1 VQVLA
6 NEAIRLD
13 IPIFNH
19 MAAIRIPVQ
28 PEPPRRV
35 CDVLVVRP
43 KHRPKKIHCRT
54 VTGWSRRFPARG
66 RKGRQGSAGCRFSG
80 DGKVELFFCY
90 YDPGLLTITTRIHRL
105 RLSGL
110 GHEGSFVARLREQQY
125 FSRNSIFCYF
135 ND

>member
-19 MAAIRIPVQ
+19 ATAIRILVQ

-43 KHRPKKIHCRT
+43 KHRPKKPT
-54 VTGWSRRFPARG
+54 VGP
-66 RKGRQGSAGCRFSG
+66 
-80 DGKVELFFCY
+80 
-90 YDPGLLTITTRIHRL
+90 
-105 RLSGL
+105 
-110 GHEGSFVARLREQQY
+110 
-125 FSRNSIFCYF
+125 
-135 ND
+135 